1 MDPLSDLPN
10 CSTTSSPLLPP
21 LESGI
26 ELDTNPG
33 LIRLQRRGTSQ
44 QVEHDSV
51 DYAETSSRSLLQI
64 KQPLQS
70 SPLPGSEHPIEDLEK
85 SYWMPTSLKR
95 NFLLSL
101 AALSLCLSICCFV
114 LVSVSHYKNGLANA
128 GSSGGF
134 NFRKRFLPTFVAV
147 LYTLLWAPVV
157 ADVIRTEPWALLS
170 RATGSKANDS
180 LLKRD
185 QMWWNHVADAIRARK
200 RLSGVRWPL
209 LLAVISSITSSL
221 VINPLS
227 AGLLDTASITSTKEN
242 SFMTVGPLD
251 VLSNVLH
258 VGDATYLRAVSNIIF
273 SISTSAWNTDRY
285 SVVPFWPSSLADVPL
300 SATLTPERQIWT
312 GNSTIVSLR
321 LRCQPLVSRI
331 NRTENEGEYP
341 RTYLQTSDGC
351 GVIAPSRGSYMC
363 NSYDRGGSW
372 GQINV
377 RERLS
382 II

>member
-1 MDPLSDLPN
+1 
-10 CSTTSSPLLPP
+10 
-21 LESGI
+21 
-26 ELDTNPG
+26 
-33 LIRLQRRGTSQ
+33 
-44 QVEHDSV
+44 
-51 DYAETSSRSLLQI
+51 
-64 KQPLQS
+64 
-70 SPLPGSEHPIEDLEK
+70 
-85 SYWMPTSLKR
+85 MPTSLKR

-157 ADVIRTEPWALLS
+157 ADVIQTEPWALLS

-200 RLSGVRWPL
+200 RLCGVRWPL
-209 LLAVISSITSSL
+209 LLAVIASITSSL

-242 SFMTVGPLD
+242 SFRTVGPLD

-273 SISTSAWNTDRY
+273 NISTSAWNTDQY
-285 SVVPFWPSSLADVPL
+285 SVVPFWPLSLADVPI

-321 LRCQPLVSRI
+321 LHCQPLVSKT
-331 NRTENEGEYP
+331 NRTKNQGEYP

-351 GVIAPSRGSYMC
+351 GVIASDWVWRMC
-363 NSYDRGGSW
+363 RSSDRAGSW

-377 RERLS
+377 RECL
-382 II
+382 IVL

>member
-1 MDPLSDLPN
+1 MDPLSDLPD

-44 QVEHDSV
+44 QLEHDSV
-51 DYAETSSRSLLQI
+51 NYTETSSRSLLQI
-64 KQPLQS
+64 KQPLPS
-70 SPLPGSEHPIEDLEK
+70 SPLPDSEHPIEDLEK

-101 AALSLCLSICCFV
+101 AALSLFLSICCFV

-209 LLAVISSITSSL
+209 LLAIVASITSSL

-242 SFMTVGPLD
+242 PFMTVGPLD

-258 VGDATYLRAVSNIIF
+258 VGDATYLRVVSNIIF
-273 SISTSAWNTDRY
+273 NISTSAWNTDRY
-285 SVVPFWPSSLADVPL
+285 SVVPFWPLSLADVPI

-321 LRCQPLVSRI
+321 LHCQPLVSKI
-331 NRTENEGEYP
+331 NRTEYQGEYP

-351 GVIAPSRGSYMC
+351 GVIASDWVWRMC
-363 NSYDRGGSW
+363 RSYDRAGSW

-377 RERLS
+377 RERL
-382 II
+382 IVL